1 MLDERW
7 KDYPNVKGFVHDGDL
22 KTAKL
27 MSNTN
32 NDETTIIEFHK
43 SRHAKNRLA
52 FWVHWNKQK

>member
-52 FWVHWNKQK
+52 F